1 MTVQKGGRKA
11 STHQELIQTIKA
23 NDLYAQISEAFAHAQ
38 KYINTCLRWKSS
50 IPEDKQKK

>member
-38 KYINTCLRWKSS
+38 KYINTCLR
-50 IPEDKQKK
+50 